1 MQIRFELKYIENG
14 TQCVCSLKCSKQAFK
29 HGKIGTLDCKVGYSL
44 MDIECAFNVLKIPSR
59 DLFQILSKL
68 LWNFVDSSIA
78 VVHSIIQSQP
88 WHNHK
93 ARAGGLF
100 STILC
105 HEIN

>member
-1 MQIRFELKYIENG
+1 
-14 TQCVCSLKCSKQAFK
+14 
-29 HGKIGTLDCKVGYSL
+29 
-44 MDIECAFNVLKIPSR
+44 MDNESTFNVLKITSR
-59 DLFQILSKL
+59 GLFQILSKL
-68 LWNFVDSSIA
+68 LWNFVDSFIT

-93 ARAGGLF
+93 AGAGGLF